1 MVEGDVVKLGR
12 MKFKVKELRTEM
24 QLLERKTSK
33 TPDTSGEFAAEEVAM
48 ESEEPTSR
56 LCRICFGEHS
66 DLDDPL
72 ISPCQCAGTM
82 EFVHFSCLR
91 QWINLRMNPAATSN
105 VTSYCWKSM
114 DCELCKTEYPTT
126 INHKGSK
133 FDLMEM
139 KKPDHPYIILESVL
153 RDRNSRI
160 GIYIISMENKNE
172 VRLGRGHDSDIR
184 ISDIS
189 VSRFHALIRYQ
200 DGQFYIEDNTS
211 KFGTLVDI
219 GEQYRF
225 EEETQ
230 LTLQVGRTVLY
241 CNYTKH

>member
-1 MVEGDVVKLGR
+1 
-12 MKFKVKELRTEM
+12 
-24 QLLERKTSK
+24 
-33 TPDTSGEFAAEEVAM
+33 
-48 ESEEPTSR
+48 
-56 LCRICFGEHS
+56 
-66 DLDDPL
+66 
-72 ISPCQCAGTM
+72 
-82 EFVHFSCLR
+82 
-91 QWINLRMNPAATSN
+91 
-105 VTSYCWKSM
+105 
-114 DCELCKTEYPTT
+114 
-126 INHKGSK
+126 
-133 FDLMEM
+133 MEM
-139 KKPDHPYIILESVL
+139 KKPEHPYIILESVL

-160 GIYIISMENKNE
+160 GIYIISMENKNS